1 MPLQYSSTPLQNIPG
16 IEDHPEV
23 LELLDSPQFDKPG
36 VLKQTI
42 VEGISTMKIYA
53 RQMSSVMGDQQTRQ
67 QLLGDLPLDM
77 RIAIDGLFEGDYEA
91 VRTFLENQTPAIE
104 QANIDIIMSLL
115 EGDAEALQGFM
126 GNLLGD
132 AGQVEQTR
140 QMLLDNPDMA
150 EAMGVD
156 LKMVRNEREWRKMIA
171 EAQEQLGGD
180 GLDGLREK
188 ASSAGTSDSGR
199 KFRIPGMA

>member
-1 MPLQYSSTPLQNIPG
+1 M
-16 IEDHPEV
+16 
-23 LELLDSPQFDKPG
+23 LELLDSPQFESPG

-42 VEGISTMKIYA
+42 VEGISTMKMYA
-53 RQMSSVMGDQQTRQ
+53 RQMGSVMGDQQTRQ

-77 RIAIDGLFEGDYEA
+77 RIAIDGLFEGDYGA
-91 VRTFLENQTPAIE
+91 VRTFLENQTPAVE

-132 AGQVEQTR
+132 ANQIEETR

-156 LKMVRNEREWRKMIA
+156 LKMVRNEREWKKMIA

-180 GLDGLREK
+180 GLDGLREM